1 MTKRTVP
8 QRTAKRQTRRKT
20 ATKPPTAAAAVV
32 TIPLESAQ
40 AIREGMEAATKA
52 ILDGGDA
59 SILHSLR
66 LIRQT
71 ERRMGDWISE
81 VTP

>member
-1 MTKRTVP
+1 MTTKKIP
-8 QRTAKRQTRRKT
+8 QRPAKRQTRRKT
-20 ATKPPTAAAAVV
+20 ATKPPATPTV
-32 TIPLESAQ
+32 TIPLEAAQ
-40 AIREGMEAATKA
+40 AIQGGMEAATKA

-66 LIRQT
+66 LIRQI
-71 ERRMGDWISE
+71 ERRMGDWINE